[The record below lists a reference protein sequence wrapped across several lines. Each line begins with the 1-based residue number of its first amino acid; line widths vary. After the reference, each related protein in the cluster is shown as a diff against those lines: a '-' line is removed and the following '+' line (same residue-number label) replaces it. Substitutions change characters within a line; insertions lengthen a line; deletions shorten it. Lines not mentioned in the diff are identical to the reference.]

1 MNASVHPFTV
11 SNNNNVLFKVDT
23 GADVFILCKP
33 TYVNTFQDAKLI
45 GFVKS
50 AIVITAYRGTDIE
63 VLGSATAKMPTSGSF
78 LLLRTNRL
86 SITLPGADNQVGKED
101 PQGERRWNPKNL
113 HWGVVFVSDR
123 DLIECSTFGSTISH

>member
-1 MNASVHPFTV
+1 MFTLDGDGRLY
-11 SNNNNVLFKVDT
+11 SRDGQGGDGHGDNSFRDTVDSLPSGYRMCAYAGFT
-23 GADVFILCKP
+23 L
-33 TYVNTFQDAKLI
+33 VNST
-45 GFVKS
+45 S
-50 AIVITAYRGTDIE
+50 
-63 VLGSATAKMPTSGSF
+63 STSGSF

-113 HWGVVFVSDR
+113 SWGVVFVAVESK